1 VEVVPVLIDGHN
13 LIGRMSTL
21 SLQDPD
27 DEEKLVRMLKSYRAR
42 SGKSITVVFDPGAAF
57 SLSGSRREGGVEIV
71 FAARRSSADAVI
83 ARRIETS
90 RNPRGW
96 LVVTSDS
103 ELADRVARRG
113 ARLQSSEDFA
123 SELAGLGQAKPAQD
137 DVHLSPEEIEA
148 WLSFFGEQD
157 GGDVLDRTD

>member
-1 VEVVPVLIDGHN
+1 VPILIDGHN
-13 LIGRMSTL
+13 LIGRMSAL

-27 DEEKLVRMLKSYRAR
+27 DEEKLVRKLKSYRAR
-42 SGKSITVVFDPGAAF
+42 SGKSITVVFDPGSVFA
-57 SLSGSRREGGVEIV
+57 LSGSRREGGIEVV
-71 FAARRSSADAVI
+71 FAARGSSADAVI

-113 ARLQSSEDFA
+113 ARIQSSEDFA
-123 SELAGLGQAKPAQD
+123 SELVGLGRAEAGQD
-137 DVHLSPEEIEA
+137 DAHLSPEEIEE

-157 GGDVLDRTD
+157 DGDVLERTD